1 MAGRPTGNEAEQRRD
16 DEPWTVAIDDDRPSG
31 AAERSDEPG
40 DAAAGSI
47 AYEVASTTAD
57 WLRSQPWMLSLTKAG
72 WAAKALVY
80 GAIGWA
86 AFVIPVRW
94 EPLESPDHDAE
105 YTGIVALLAERAWSR
120 VLLAVVA
127 VGLVLYVAFRVVS
140 ILLIDTGGLDAM
152 AHRVAYAVSAGTYAV
167 VAWAAVDDAITG
179 PRPEGGGSNLE
190 RYSAELMTMAV
201 GRIALGLGAVGA
213 LAIAGYFVV
222 KGVTRRFVRQLDI
235 DGLAPTPRRFLIVTG
250 AIGWVGRAVVVAA
263 VAGFVL
269 WAAIQADPSD
279 VRGLDR
285 ALHRLAYEST
295 LGTVAVFATGALL
308 LVYAA
313 YCLASTPYR
322 CLAWSDRCDPTT
334 SAPADR
340 GDQLQAGSTRA
351 VDRGA

>member
-1 MAGRPTGNEAEQRRD
+1 MLMDRPSTMNETAQPRD
-16 DEPWTVAIDDDRPSG
+16 DEP
-31 AAERSDEPG
+31 AAT
-40 DAAAGSI
+40 AADVSADSI
-47 AYEVASTTAD
+47 AHEVARTTAD
-57 WLRSQPWMLSLTKAG
+57 WLRGQPWMLSLTKAG
-72 WAAKALVY
+72 WVAKALVY

-120 VLLAVVA
+120 ALLAIVA

-152 AHRVAYAVSAGTYAV
+152 AHRAAYAVSAGTYAV
-167 VAWAAVDDAITG
+167 VAWAAIDDAITG
-179 PRPEGGGSNLE
+179 PRPEGEGSNLE
-190 RYSAELMTMAV
+190 RYSAELLTTTI
-201 GRIALGLGAVGA
+201 GRIAVGLGAIGA
-213 LAIAGYFVV
+213 LTIAGYFLV
-222 KGVTRRFVRQLDI
+222 KGVTRRFVRQLDL
-235 DGLAPTPRRFLIVTG
+235 DDLAPTPRRFLVVTG
-250 AIGWVGRAVVVAA
+250 SIGWVGRAVVVAA

-295 LGTVAVFATGALL
+295 LGTIAVFATGALL

-313 YCLASTPYR
+313 YCLASAPYR

-334 SAPADR
+334 PA
-340 GDQLQAGSTRA
+340 ST
-351 VDRGA
+351 DRGARPRTGTESDADQRA